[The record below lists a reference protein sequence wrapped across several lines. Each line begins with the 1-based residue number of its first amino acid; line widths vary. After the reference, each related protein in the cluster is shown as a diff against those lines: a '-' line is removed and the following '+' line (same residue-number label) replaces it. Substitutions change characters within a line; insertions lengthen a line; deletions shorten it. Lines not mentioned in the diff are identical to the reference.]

1 MTIRQGSL
9 TDMPLFRASF
19 VLLFLLAQF
28 LAAPRATGTQPLP
41 DWRDNARLHRELTLA
56 NGPDIY
62 MEVARLFDQEGAL
75 EGEAFGWTGSRDLNW
90 VWKGN
95 PGADA
100 PAFTLRWPKGTKV
113 LEVMREIA
121 RRRSE
126 RLEVVEDTA
135 LIITPAA
142 EALRPKTFQQKSTG
156 ASAELDKLMEELLVA
171 SIVLHAPDG
180 GGTEEF
186 LNHQFQRSR
195 DALRA
200 LPGHENLPA
209 ASPFHVKMS
218 AAARETT
225 GAVNLLGWYTYRGLF
240 DRISLCCGLRWHID
254 GSTVIFQTKDE
265 EKRNGK

>member
-1 MTIRQGSL
+1 
-9 TDMPLFRASF
+9 MPIFRAPF
-19 VLLFLLAQF
+19 VLLLLLAQF
-28 LAAPRATGTQPLP
+28 LAGSFAAAAQPLP

-95 PGADA
+95 AGADA
-100 PAFTLRWPKGTKV
+100 LAFTMTWPKGTKV

-121 RRRSE
+121 RRRAE

-142 EALRPKTFQQKSTG
+142 EALRPRTFQQKSTG
-156 ASAELDKLMEELLVA
+156 ASAELDQVMEELLVA

-180 GGTEEF
+180 GGLEEF

-195 DALRA
+195 DAFRA
-200 LPGHENLPA
+200 LPGNANLPA
-209 ASPFHVKMS
+209 ASPFRVKIS

-240 DRISLCCGLRWHID
+240 DRISLCGGLRWHID
-254 GSTVIFQTKDE
+254 GSTVIFETKDE
-265 EKRNGK
+265 KKDGK